1 MKDPVTPLAAAA
13 LVWAAASF
21 CPAPSIAAEPTPV
34 VVELFTSQGCDSCP
48 PADAVL
54 GDLTKTADVLP
65 LSFHITYWD
74 RLGWPDTLGLQASTE
89 RQQAYARDLG
99 LSGLY
104 TPQMVVGGRI
114 NVVGSERGRVLQAI
128 ELLRDHPQP
137 GPAIKVTDGRLEL
150 GATAQRPCRVW
161 LMAFDRVHDV
171 AIEGGENRGR
181 TIRYRNVVRTILD
194 LGSWDGN
201 PITVS
206 LPLARLAAQHRD
218 AVAVLVQRQSDGVI
232 VAAERVDLSPNA
244 SRQAAIDS
252 VQGGVDAYGVRFATD
267 SVSSPRKHW

>member
-1 MKDPVTPLAAAA
+1 MKDPVTPLAAAV
-13 LVWAAASF
+13 LFWTAASF

-48 PADAVL
+48 PADVVL
-54 GDLTKTADVLP
+54 GELTKQADVLP

-74 RLGWPDTLGLQASTE
+74 RLGWPDTFGLQASTE
-89 RQQAYARDLG
+89 RQQAYARYLG

-104 TPQMVVGGRI
+104 TPQMVVGGRL
-114 NVVGSERGRVLQAI
+114 NVVGSERGRVFKAI

-137 GPAIKVTDGRLEL
+137 GPAIKVARGRLEL
-150 GATAQRPCRVW
+150 GAGGRGRHVW

-194 LGSWDGN
+194 LGSWDGK
-201 PITVS
+201 PITLS
-206 LPLARLAAQHRD
+206 LPLARLAAQRRD
-218 AVAVLVQRQSDGVI
+218 AVAVLVQRESDGVI
-232 VAAERVDLSPNA
+232 VAAERVDLSPRS
-244 SRQAAIDS
+244 SRQAAIGS
-252 VQGGVDAYGVRFATD
+252 VRGGVDAYGVRVATD